1 MTGSYTALG
10 FDPAPGDTGQGRE
23 MATTLRNVT
32 NALEQIKNVVS
43 GTGDQHWE
51 GQTAE
56 SFRDLMSEDLKP
68 RIEDAWQ
75 SFSTASKAL
84 DSWVSDLA
92 TFQSRADALE
102 IEAQQA
108 RQDISA
114 AQAKLSGMGDK
125 PDDPAKAATFAQN
138 KTANQD
144 ALSGKQAVLDDI
156 IARAHTLAGEAT
168 DSATTAAGAL
178 QTAMDA
184 APDEPG
190 LWDKITGA
198 LEDIGE
204 FLGDCIEYIK
214 DNWWNLLHQLVHIC
228 ANVLAIASIFFPALA
243 PFALGFAIADT
254 LMSGID
260 WARGVPG
267 AKEAFLTGAV
277 GLVGGFAV
285 GKAASS
291 FMEVAGPS
299 LATGPFRVMA
309 SGAGGASIAAP
320 AAAVLSFNP
329 SFGPALAGFMF
340 LQAKDAKDAS
350 DTVTTLLGG
359 NTYYSDSLA
368 SGWSKARN
376 D

>member
-1 MTGSYTALG
+1 MTGSYSALG
-10 FDPAPGDTGQGRE
+10 FDPAPGDTSTGGE

-32 NALEQIKNVVS
+32 HALEQVKNVVS

-56 SFRDLMSEDLKP
+56 AFRGLMAEDLKP
-68 RIEDAWQ
+68 RIEEAWS
-75 SFSTASKAL
+75 SFDTASRAL
-84 DSWVSDLA
+84 DRWVVDLGS
-92 TFQSRADALE
+92 FQSRADALE
-102 IEAQQA
+102 IEAEQA
-108 RQDISA
+108 RQEMASA
-114 AQAKLSGMGDK
+114 QTALAGMGDK
-125 PDDPAKAATFAQN
+125 PDDPDKAATFTQQQN
-138 KTANQD
+138 ARQS
-144 ALSGKQAVLDDI
+144 ALSGKQAALDDV
-156 IARAHTLAGEAT
+156 IARAHTLADEAT
-168 DSATTAAGAL
+168 TSATTTAGAL

-190 LWDKITGA
+190 LWDRITGA
-198 LEDIGE
+198 IEDIGA
-204 FLGDCIEYIK
+204 FLGDVIEYVK
-214 DNWWNLLHQLVHIC
+214 ENWWNLLHQLVHIC
-228 ANVLAIASIFFPALA
+228 ANVLAIASLFFPALA
-243 PFALGFAIADT
+243 PFALGLAIADT

-267 AKEAFLTGAV
+267 AQGAFLTGAV

-285 GKAASS
+285 GKAAGS

-340 LQAKDAKDAS
+340 IQAKDAKDAS

-368 SGWSKARN
+368 SGWRKARE

>member
-1 MTGSYTALG
+1 
-10 FDPAPGDTGQGRE
+10 

-32 NALEQIKNVVS
+32 HALEQVKNVVS

-56 SFRDLMSEDLKP
+56 AFRGLMAEDLKP
-68 RIEDAWQ
+68 RIEAAW
-75 SFSTASKAL
+75 SSLTPPRGRV
-84 DSWVSDLA
+84 DRWVVDLGS
-92 TFQSRADALE
+92 FQSRADALE
-102 IEAQQA
+102 IEAEQA
-108 RQDISA
+108 RQEMASA
-114 AQAKLSGMGDK
+114 QTALAGMGDK
-125 PDDPAKAATFAQN
+125 PTTRTRRRRSPSSRTPGSARCREAA
-138 KTANQD
+138 
-144 ALSGKQAVLDDI
+144 LDDV
-156 IARAHTLAGEAT
+156 IARAHTLGDEAT
-168 DSATTAAGAL
+168 TSATTTAGAL

-190 LWDKITGA
+190 LWDWIAGA
-198 LEDIGE
+198 IEDIGA
-204 FLGDCIEYIK
+204 FLGDVIESLREGELVEPAPPARAHLRQRAR
-214 DNWWNLLHQLVHIC
+214 DRLALLPGAGAVR
-228 ANVLAIASIFFPALA
+228 
-243 PFALGFAIADT
+243 LGLAIADT

-267 AKEAFLTGAV
+267 AQGFLTGAV

-285 GKAASS
+285 GKAAGS
-291 FMEVAGPS
+291 FTEVAGPS
-299 LATGPFRVMA
+299 LATGPFRVIA
-309 SGAGGASIAAP
+309 SGAGGGSIAAP

-340 LQAKDAKDAS
+340 IQAKDAKDAS

-368 SGWSKARN
+368 SGWRKARE